1 MKNKEPILFGLL
13 ALFTAVLA
21 FSLAR
26 LDFFGFVSGAHT
38 LALSYLFSAWFAWF
52 TILLGLFF
60 LDLEESPHKVPFFL
74 VLSVLFGI
82 VIAIVS
88 RNSLA
93 SLSLPAAFF
102 LFLFSSHTMLLRR
115 QKLFVKFS
123 FHDLLFPIV
132 RSSFGILLLLLAFL
146 SYSQALQKVN
156 RSALV
161 SPSILRT
168 VSRPLIFILNKELSA
183 QLSLQFN
190 NQLAG
195 FLPRSEKERI
205 TRFVLSK
212 SLDSLT
218 DRKTQAVFGF
228 PREQIPIEKVD
239 IAESGEIDLT
249 PVFEGMYANLAK
261 TLNERARQY
270 LQLVPLVIGAITFFI
285 LSPLI
290 ALAEGVLFVFGF
302 LIVQLLLKLG
312 VLRIEKKNVEKE
324 FLRL

>member
-1 MKNKEPILFGLL
+1 
-13 ALFTAVLA
+13 
-21 FSLAR
+21 
-26 LDFFGFVSGAHT
+26 
-38 LALSYLFSAWFAWF
+38 
-52 TILLGLFF
+52 
-60 LDLEESPHKVPFFL
+60 
-74 VLSVLFGI
+74 
-82 VIAIVS
+82 
-88 RNSLA
+88 
-93 SLSLPAAFF
+93 
-102 LFLFSSHTMLLRR
+102 
-115 QKLFVKFS
+115 
-123 FHDLLFPIV
+123 
-132 RSSFGILLLLLAFL
+132 
-146 SYSQALQKVN
+146 
-156 RSALV
+156 
-161 SPSILRT
+161 
-168 VSRPLIFILNKELSA
+168 
-183 QLSLQFN
+183 
-190 NQLAG
+190 
-195 FLPRSEKERI
+195 
-205 TRFVLSK
+205 
-212 SLDSLT
+212 LDSLT